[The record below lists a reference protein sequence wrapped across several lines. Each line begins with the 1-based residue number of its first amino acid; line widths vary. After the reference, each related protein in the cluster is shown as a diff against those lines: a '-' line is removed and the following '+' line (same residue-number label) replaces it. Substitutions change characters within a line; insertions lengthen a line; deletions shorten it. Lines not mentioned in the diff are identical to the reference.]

1 MKNHSWVVWVL
12 VLCCSFFSNPA
23 FANYNNYDWG
33 NDVTYY
39 KDDIL
44 SNYYTGAVL
53 ENWQW
58 FPGSGENDGNYS
70 NDQFC
75 QIYDYGGQKTL
86 VYGVNGAQS
95 CSWWADGPYQN
106 DKLIFVD
113 YYSEMGTVK
122 IDCSNPLNDA
132 SCPGYQE
139 AYFSFMCSTNA
150 LYDQSC
156 PGYAQAYLELQCT
169 SNALY
174 DQSCPGY
181 NEAYAL
187 QMIQEEPA
195 GTNVNDGSDVV
206 DDGVPANDGSDIAE
220 YIEPEPSFVEETFG
234 EEVAEETGSGLTLD
248 EQFVQQETAP
258 TPIVEAPAP
267 VAVIEE
273 QVDAVEESVAVV
285 EEQAQASSD
294 TETTALE
301 EANELDLDSMSP
313 SEVIGALSKL
323 GILGN
328 SATNGVGDPTGLDNS
343 IEGTGGTIS
352 ATGQVQTPGGPT
364 GSMSSE
370 NSSTGQ
376 SVDETGMTAADS
388 GMPST
393 DMNFGSPES
402 NANAQQQS
410 GIEIN
415 NGFGSLSGTNGP
427 KVGQN
432 GITDLE
438 QQMGTNINPLFDNP
452 ELSGGATV
460 IAGLQEQNYNSL
472 SKRIIRERIQQMV
485 DTAKMDMGSDSVDD
499 AEKTV
504 AESIQESIENK
515 MDELM
520 VDADANQSEIITLM
534 GVNIEFNEY
543 NNRTIPQD
551 EFYKDEDW
559 YKDVE
564 IPQNRSALRNGL
576 AQQILHNKMVDMQY
590 PSEKSNTNNYYTEK
604 ENE

>member
-1 MKNHSWVVWVL
+1 MAL
-12 VLCCSFFSNPA
+12 VLCCSFFSSPA

-44 SNYYTGAVL
+44 SNYYTGGTL
-53 ENWQW
+53 TDWQW
-58 FPGSGENDGNYS
+58 FPGTGENDGDYS

-75 QIYDYGGQKTL
+75 QIYDFDGQKTL
-86 VYGVNGAQS
+86 VYGTNGAQS

-106 DKLIFVD
+106 DSLIFVD

-187 QMIQEEPA
+187 QMVQEEPA
-195 GTNVNDGSDVV
+195 DTGAPANDGSDVV

-234 EEVAEETGSGLTLD
+234 EGVVEDMGSGLTLD
-248 EQFVQQETAP
+248 EQFTQQETAP

-267 VAVIEE
+267 IAVIEE

-285 EEQAQASSD
+285 EEQSQASSD

-364 GSMSSE
+364 GSMGSG

-376 SVDETGMTAADS
+376 AVDDTGMTAADS
-388 GMPST
+388 GMPSN
-393 DMNFGSPES
+393 DINFGSSETS
-402 NANAQQQS
+402 NTQAQ
-410 GIEIN
+410 GNVEIN
-415 NGFGSLSGTNGP
+415 NGFGSLSGTNSAE
-427 KVGQN
+427 VGQN

-438 QQMGTNINPLFDNP
+438 KQMGTNVNPLFDNP
-452 ELSGGATV
+452 EISGGATA
-460 IAGLQEQNYNSL
+460 IAGLQEQSYNTL

-485 DTAKMDMGSDSVDD
+485 ETAKLDTGNNSVED
-499 AEKTV
+499 AEKLV

-520 VDADANQSEIITLM
+520 VDADVNQSQIISLM
-534 GVNIEFNEY
+534 GVNIKFNEY
-543 NNRTIPQD
+543 NNRNIPKA
-551 EFYKDEDW
+551 EFYGDEDW
-559 YKDVE
+559 YKDLE

-590 PSEKSNTNNYYTEK
+590 PSENNDTNNYYEDK